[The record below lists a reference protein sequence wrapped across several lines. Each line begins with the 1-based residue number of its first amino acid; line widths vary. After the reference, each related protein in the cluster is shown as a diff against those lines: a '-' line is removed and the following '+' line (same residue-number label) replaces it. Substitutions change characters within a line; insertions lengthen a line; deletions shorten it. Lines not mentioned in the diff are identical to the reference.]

1 MKNYRSLNVLPL
13 IASVA
18 LIVSGCSVS
27 DPSVSPPGPDDTPVV
42 ETSDVPSAD
51 KKESDE
57 SPSCDDPDVEC
68 DDYGN
73 ILGENESV
81 EGDPQSSD
89 PAANSDEGSETSEND
104 ESSDNKESASKN
116 KEFTPYDKNCVST
129 YPVEDS
135 SYASFALT
143 PVDENYIPE
152 GGVDHSY
159 TIESL
164 DGEVY
169 FKCETNMGAIRTFG
183 LPSFVKE
190 PVRAY
195 GVMDGKEFDIV
206 FDVND
211 YGTGSND
218 REVEYYQV
226 LFFRSDPSEELIIS
240 EGFPWDSHH
249 VILENNI
256 T

>member
-1 MKNYRSLNVLPL
+1 MKVSRSIKVIPL
-13 IASVA
+13 MASVVLA
-18 LIVSGCSVS
+18 VASCAVGS
-27 DPSVSPPGPDDTPVV
+27 DPSASPVPDDKPVIENN
-42 ETSDVPSAD
+42 ETSTTDTKD
-51 KKESDE
+51 TKT
-57 SPSCDDPDVEC
+57 PSCDDPGVEC

-73 ILGENESV
+73 ILGENESI

-89 PAANSDEGSETSEND
+89 STANSDEEPETSEND
-104 ESSDNKESASKN
+104 ENSDNKESSSKD

-129 YPVEDS
+129 YPVENS
-135 SYASFALT
+135 YYASFALT

-164 DGEVY
+164 SGEVY

-183 LPSFVKE
+183 LPSFAKE

-195 GVMDGKEFDIV
+195 GVMDGKKFDII

-211 YGTGSND
+211 YATGNND

-240 EGFPWDSHH
+240 EGSPWDSHH
-249 VILENNI
+249 VILENNVA
-256 T
+256 